1 MANYNFR
8 KEAEVWYE
16 AIATDGALLTPVQLD
31 VSSISFNQTFTDKT
45 YSQKT
50 IHNSDRFFEQSNI
63 TKANP
68 ASFEFK
74 LNVLEET
81 RQNLVYNGL
90 LKAGKFNLYIRTRN
104 NGHVYKL
111 DTGVFTSGKFV
122 IEKLE
127 TLALTLSGEAA
138 KLSVLKGADAS
149 ATHTK
154 LDNAGTE
161 LIAPGTTL
169 THQRVKH
176 LEAKFTT
183 PGGSAAEI
191 DLEPGLLKASVEL
204 QNDITWIPYT
214 TLNDALNV
222 TDESNTMYPSNFT
235 VGKKV
240 LSGSFQTYVIDST
253 DVDDIQTWN
262 QHNVELTLKAGTDNT
277 KGFSFDLDHCS
288 FTNRV
293 NVEEVFTQ
301 NFDWK
306 FNGDPDQTDLT
317 QLIKFNNISV

>member
-1 MANYNFR
+1 MANYNFQQ
-8 KEAEVWYE
+8 EAQVWLE
-16 AIATDGALLTPVQLD
+16 SIADDGQLLQPIQLD
-31 VSSISFNQTFTDKT
+31 ISSIGFNQTFTDKT
-45 YSQKT
+45 YRQKT
-50 IHNSDRFFEQSNI
+50 IHNPDYYFDQSNI

-68 ASFEFK
+68 ASFDFK
-74 LNVLEET
+74 LNVIEET
-81 RQNLVYNGL
+81 GFNLVYNAL
-90 LKAGKFNLYIRTRN
+90 LEARKFNLYIRTRD

-111 DTGVFTSGKFV
+111 ETGVITSGKFV

-127 TLALTLSGEAA
+127 TLALTISGEAA
-138 KLSVLKGADAS
+138 KLNVLKGSDAS
-149 ATHTK
+149 TANTN
-154 LDNAGTE
+154 LDDNGVPSAGAARTY
-161 LIAPGTTL
+161 
-169 THQRVKH
+169 QRVEH

-183 PGGSAAEI
+183 PGGSASEI

-204 QNDITWIPYT
+204 QNNIEWTPYT

-235 VGKKV
+235 ISKKI
-240 LSGSFQTYVIDST
+240 LSGSFTTYVIDST
-253 DVDDIQTWN
+253 SVDDVQTWN
-262 QHNVELTLKAGTDNT
+262 QHNAELTLKAGASGT
-277 KGFSFDLDHCS
+277 KGFSFDLEHCS

-293 NVEEVFTQ
+293 NPGEVFTQ